1 MTSTHQTTLQPGFL
15 AFHGNRSED
24 LAEVVINWMRRHP
37 LSPLEEEIVLVQ
49 SNGMAEWVKM
59 ELARMGGVCA
69 STRVELPSRFLW
81 RTYRQVLGREAVPS
95 DSPLDKVPML
105 WRLMQLLPGLLAEP
119 NFAPVAGFLKADE
132 PDRMLQLAS
141 KLADLFDQ
149 YQNYRSDWLDAWARV
164 QDILILANGLTI
176 ELPLE
181 QRWQPQLWRAVLQT
195 LSAVQQQS
203 IRPKLHQR
211 VLEHL
216 NSGEPFAQAIARR
229 VIVFGMS
236 QIPWTTLQAL
246 AALSGHSQVI
256 LAIPNPCRYYWGDIM
271 DGRELL
277 NSLRKRQPFRQDRDL
292 SCLPL
297 EDMHAHAHPLL
308 AAWGRQGRD
317 FIRQLDVFDDAQQS
331 KQQFDLPRIDLFD
344 ETPEDEHTP
353 LLKQVQNRIRDL
365 APLSDLEH
373 PPRPLAASDHSI
385 VFHSAH
391 SKVRE
396 LEILHDQLL
405 HLLAA
410 PAQIPALSPRE
421 VIVMVPDIEQM
432 APAIRAVF
440 GQYKRHDARFIPFDI
455 ADMSAKTSSPLIGAM
470 DWLLQLPQKR
480 CCMSELVD
488 LLEVPAIASRFGI
501 DQVSLP
507 RLTQWMEGAGVRWGL
522 NLAHRSE
529 LGLGACGDQ
538 NSAWFGL
545 RRMLLGYASG
555 AVPAQDAA
563 GDFGLSDI
571 EPYAEVGGLE
581 ATLAGS
587 LAHLLDK
594 LVSWW
599 SVAGAPATPELW
611 VAHFRTLLA
620 DLVKPQLDT
629 DRDTLRALEDGLLAW
644 QVACEQAGFD
654 KEIPL
659 LVARSAWLQAVNE
672 PKLNQRFRAGGVTFC
687 TLMPMRAIPFEVVC
701 LLGMND
707 GDYPRRST
715 RSDFDLMGLPGLS
728 RPGDRLRRDDD
739 RQLMLEA
746 LLSARRMLY
755 VSWSGHS
762 VRDNSEQPPS
772 VLVSQLRDYLK
783 AGWGKDAL
791 TQRTTEHPLQPFSRR
806 YFEVASPLVTYARE
820 WRTAHAGRPLVSTAE
835 SSTEADTGADALEM
849 PSCVF
854 ADTNSSEALA
864 AFVPDP
870 NVAVTLGQLTGFLR
884 NPVKAFFKQRLL
896 VSFEEAQEE
905 NADEECFE
913 IDALSQYTLL
923 QDLLAKATIQTRPD
937 LEHASVTRA
946 LIRLRKAGELPM
958 QVLGDLKQQE
968 LESIL
973 STMLQA
979 WHEAQAR
986 FPEAAQ
992 RQSVRVQ
999 VGAVLLEDWMDH
1011 LRQAGAQTDSGGTH
1025 EEAKVMA
1032 WLELQPSK
1040 LLKGLKK
1047 PVANPQKL
1055 LGAWVRSLAMAA
1067 SGHLAQ
1073 AVLVGRDGVINISP
1087 VSQEEAQNTLETL
1100 LSLWLQGMNAPAP
1113 LPPKTA
1119 LAWLDDPTA
1128 AVTQYEGG
1136 YMSRGEVDEPCLARM
1151 FPDFESLAADG
1162 RFEQLAQQ
1170 VYTPLLRWADT
1181 HVSARFH
1188 TVEPTEA
1195 L

>member
-1 MTSTHQTTLQPGFL
+1 MTPTNQTVLQPGFL
-15 AFHGNRSED
+15 AFHSNRSED

-149 YQNYRSDWLDAWARV
+149 YQNYRADWLDAWARE
-164 QDILILANGLTI
+164 QDILILANGSVT
-176 ELPLE
+176 ELPPE
-181 QRWQPQLWRAVLQT
+181 QRWQSQLWRAVLQT
-195 LSAVQQQS
+195 LSAHQQQS
-203 IRPKLHQR
+203 IRPRLHQR
-211 VLEHL
+211 VLAHL
-216 NSGEPFAQAIARR
+216 DSGEPLAQPIARR

-246 AALSGHSQVI
+246 AVLSAHSQVI

-277 NSLRKRQPFRQDRDL
+277 NSLRKRQPFRQGRDL
-292 SCLPL
+292 SVLPL

-344 ETPEDEHTP
+344 DTPEDEHTP

-365 APLSDLEH
+365 VPLSDLEH
-373 PPRPLAASDHSI
+373 TPTPLASSDQSI

-410 PAQIPALSPRE
+410 PSINTALSPRE

-501 DQVSLP
+501 DQDSLP

-522 NLAHRSE
+522 NQAHRSE

-555 AVPAQDAA
+555 AVPVQDAA
-563 GDFGLSDI
+563 GDLGLSDI

-594 LVSWW
+594 LVTWW
-599 SVAGAPATPELW
+599 TVAGTPATPELW
-611 VAHFRTLLA
+611 VARFRTLLG
-620 DLVKPQLDT
+620 DLVKAQLDS
-629 DRDTLRALEDGLLAW
+629 DRETLRALEDGLLAW
-644 QVACEQAGFD
+644 QVACEQAGFE
-654 KEIPL
+654 KEVPL

-715 RSDFDLMGLPGLS
+715 RSDFDLMGLPGTS
-728 RPGDRLRRDDD
+728 RPGDRLSRDDD

-746 LLSARRMLY
+746 LLSARTMLY
-755 VSWSGHS
+755 VSWCGHS

-772 VLVSQLRDYLK
+772 VLVSQLRDYLS
-783 AGWGKDAL
+783 AGWGKDVMAE
-791 TQRTTEHPLQPFSRR
+791 RTTEHPLQPFSRR

-820 WRTAHAGRPLVSTAE
+820 WRAAHTGKPLVSMDEAG
-835 SSTEADTGADALEM
+835 TEADAGGDALEL
-849 PSCVF
+849 PSPV
-854 ADTNSSEALA
+854 ADAPSATEAMG

-870 NVAVTLGQLTGFLR
+870 NVPVTLGQLTQFLR
-884 NPVKAFFKQRLL
+884 NPVRAFFKQRLL
-896 VSFEEAQEE
+896 VSFEEAQDE
-905 NADEECFE
+905 NFDEECFE
-913 IDALSQYTLL
+913 IDGLAQYALL
-923 QDLLAKATIQTRPD
+923 QDLLAKATVETNPD
-937 LEHASVTRA
+937 LERVSVTRA
-946 LIRLRKAGELPM
+946 LTRLRKAGELPM
-958 QVLGDLKQQE
+958 QGLGDLKQEE

-979 WHEAQAR
+979 WHEEQAR

-992 RQSVRVQ
+992 RQSVRWQ
-999 VGAVLLEDWMDH
+999 VGEVLLEDWMDH
-1011 LRQAGAQTDSGGTH
+1011 LRQASSQTEPGADP
-1025 EEAKVMA
+1025 EAANVSA
-1032 WLELQPSK
+1032 WRELQPSK
-1040 LLKGLKK
+1040 QLKKQKK
-1047 PVANPQKL
+1047 PVASPEKL
-1055 LGAWVRSLAMAA
+1055 LGPWVRSLAMAA

-1073 AVLVGRDGVINISP
+1073 GVLVGRDGVVDISP
-1087 VSQEEAQNTLETL
+1087 VSQEEAQETL
-1100 LSLWLQGMNAPAP
+1100 GTLLTLWLEGMNAPVP

-1119 LAWLDDPTA
+1119 LSWLDDLQA
-1128 AVTQYEGG
+1128 AVKQYEGD
-1136 YMSRGEVDEPCLARM
+1136 YMSRAEVDEPCLARV

-1162 RFEQLAQQ
+1162 RFEELAGQI
-1170 VYTPLLRWADT
+1170 YTPLLLWANT

-1188 TVEPTEA
+1188 NAEQTETV
-1195 L
+1195 